1 VGEPYSASVGTKVC
15 APASVFSQMSGFTR
29 VATPAQANWNGS
41 PSLMIGA
48 ISWVL
53 QSR

>member
-1 VGEPYSASVGTKVC
+1 
-15 APASVFSQMSGFTR
+15 VFSQMSGFTR